1 MSKVRNLNKPEQKKS
16 SDGWV
21 VPLIIVLSV
30 AVPAAVAALLMFPD
44 VLSLEMGIERS
55 TLPAFH
61 AILNGTTAILLLLGL
76 GFIRKKNIKGHKRA
90 MLAAFSLSAVF
101 LISYV
106 ISKLNADPVP
116 YGGEGFIRGVYFFI
130 LISHI
135 VLSVAVL
142 PLAMFAI
149 YRGLTDEI
157 SRHKKIVRWAF
168 PIWLYVA
175 VTGVLVYVFMQPYY

>member
-106 ISKLNADPVP
+106 ISKLNAAPVP
-116 YGGEGFIRGVYFFI
+116 YGGEGFIRGLYFFI